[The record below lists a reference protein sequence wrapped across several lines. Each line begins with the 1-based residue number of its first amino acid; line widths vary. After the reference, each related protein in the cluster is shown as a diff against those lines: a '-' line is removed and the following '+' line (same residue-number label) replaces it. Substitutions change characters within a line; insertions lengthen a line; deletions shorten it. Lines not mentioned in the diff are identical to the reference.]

1 METLLSAYRGLRLSV
16 SPGDQDLVFAAAFL
30 SRNTDYYANVVR
42 WVRLLSPDGELD
54 PSLAVNAGRSFQLRQ
69 LPEVMASLREIS
81 PLPRDPWEARR
92 RLLSLRWV
100 GPKVADAF
108 LLFTGASTELAPADV
123 HFLRLGVRL
132 GLLSAEARAPDK
144 RACLRWTCSECPRLE
159 KCATG
164 ASREALGPLAGWV
177 QTALYVHDRLFCFKG
192 KCSVCPLLDLCSSPT
207 GRSAALRARRSRSR
221 GP

>member
-108 LLFTGASTELAPADV
+108 LLFTGVSTELAPADV

-132 GLLSAEARAPDK
+132 GLLSAETRAQQGSVPEMGLLRVPQAGGVRDRSLEGGARAP
-144 RACLRWTCSECPRLE
+144 
-159 KCATG
+159 G
-164 ASREALGPLAGWV
+164 GLGP
-177 QTALYVHDRLFCFKG
+177 DR
-192 KCSVCPLLDLCSSPT
+192 SV
-207 GRSAALRARRSRSR
+207 RARQAVLL
-221 GP
+221 